1 VSADGPDDDRTPDPF
16 RDLPLF
22 GDLANLFAQQGAMG
36 WDAAKQFAVM
46 VATGGTSEPNVDP
59 LERITLEQLAR
70 VAELHVSQATGLV
83 VPSGPAGAVEPVTRA
98 AWASRTLDHHR
109 PYFELLA
116 TSLGAPDASVDPDDP
131 LGFMA
136 PLLKMA
142 GPMLLS
148 MSAGSMV
155 GHLAQ
160 RSFGQYDLPLPR
172 PAGSGMLIVPAN
184 LDRFGDEWS
193 LDGDDLRLWVC
204 LHETTWHTVLAVP
217 SVRSRYDGLLRGWLS
232 GFDPDGGDLGERLA
246 GLDPA
251 SLTDPTS
258 LPEALS
264 DPEVLLGA
272 IRSPAQD
279 ALLPELEALVA
290 VLVGYVDHVMD
301 TVGAPLLGTWDML
314 TEALRRQRVEAG
326 PGDRL
331 VEKLF
336 GLELSVRQVERG
348 RAFVDGVVER
358 AGDDGLRRLFDGER
372 LLPTPNEVDA
382 PGLWLARID
391 LPDDPTG

>member
-1 VSADGPDDDRTPDPF
+1 MSAEGPDDDRTPDPF
-16 RDLPLF
+16 QGVPLF
-22 GDLANLFAQQGAMG
+22 GDLANLFAQQGGMG

-59 LERITLEQLAR
+59 IERITLEQLGR
-70 VAELHVSQATGLV
+70 VAELHVGQATGLV
-83 VPSGPAGAVEPVTRA
+83 VPSGPAGAIEPVTRA
-98 AWASRTLDHHR
+98 TWAARTLDHHR

-116 TSLGAPDASVDPDDP
+116 DSLGTPDVAMDPDDP
-131 LGFMA
+131 MGFMA

-172 PAGSGMLIVPAN
+172 PVGSGMLLVPAN
-184 LDRFGDEWS
+184 LDRFGEEWS
-193 LDGDDLRLWVC
+193 LDRDDLRLWVC

-217 SVRSRYDGLLRGWLS
+217 SVRGRYDALLRGWLS
-232 GFDPDGGDLGERLA
+232 AFDPDGGDLGERLA
-246 GLDPA
+246 GLDPS
-251 SLTDPTS
+251 SLTDPSS
-258 LPEALS
+258 LPEALA

-272 IRSPAQD
+272 MRSPAQQQ
-279 ALLPELEALVA
+279 LLPELEALVA
-290 VLVGYVDHVMD
+290 VLIGYVDHVMD
-301 TVGAPLLGTWDML
+301 QVGAPLLASSGML

-336 GLELSVRQVERG
+336 GLELSTQQVERG

-358 AGDDGLRRLFDGER
+358 AGDDGLRRLFEGEQ

-391 LPDDPTG
+391 LDLTD

>member
-1 VSADGPDDDRTPDPF
+1 M
-16 RDLPLF
+16 F
-22 GDLANLFAQQGAMG
+22 GDLANLFAQQGGMG
-36 WDAAKQFAVM
+36 WDAARQFAVM
-46 VATGGTSEPNVDP
+46 VATGGASEPNVDP
-59 LERITLEQLAR
+59 IERITLEQLGR
-70 VAELHVSQATGLV
+70 VAELHVAQATGLV
-83 VPSGPAGAVEPVTRA
+83 VPTGAAGAIEPVTRSTWA
-98 AWASRTLDHHR
+98 ARTVDHHR

-116 TSLGAPDASVDPDDP
+116 GSLGTADVEVDPGDP
-131 LGFMA
+131 MAFMA

-184 LDRFGDEWS
+184 LDRFGEEWS
-193 LDGDDLRLWVC
+193 LDRDDLRLWVC

-217 SVRSRYDGLLRGWLS
+217 GVRSRYDQLLRSWLS
-232 GFDPDGGDLGERLA
+232 SFDPEGGDLGERLA
-246 GLDPA
+246 GLDPTA
-251 SLTDPTS
+251 LTDPTA
-258 LPEALS
+258 LPDALS

-272 IRSPAQD
+272 LRSPAQD

-301 TVGAPLLGTWDML
+301 QIGAPLLSSWGML
-314 TEALRRQRVEAG
+314 SEALRRQRVEAG
-326 PGDRL
+326 PADRL
-331 VEKLF
+331 VERLF
-336 GLELSVRQVERG
+336 GLELSAQHVERG
-348 RAFVDGVVER
+348 RAFVEGVVER

-372 LLPTPNEVDA
+372 LLPTPNELDA

-391 LPDDPTG
+391 LPDHLSE